1 MSANLVLGEKTAVV
15 LLNEINQDPV
25 LKAQLE
31 LYFTPYC
38 DCDIADWIVKRVEL
52 GDQFVIDT
60 IVELIRYRDP
70 YPITRG
76 GPQPVLGQL
85 LTQYCNGND
94 FVGIYADGNGGEIQ
108 RIIEAN
114 SEAQN
119 CKPPETVEFF
129 LPWNSEQSKVDAGS
143 DGVIFMDEPMP
154 SGATSFIGGQ
164 KIFLSSPRTP
174 RLQVK
179 IGDLAAGDY
188 QNLRIELFSQ
198 RNNNGGQPGNPSS
211 KIPFNTQWND
221 WEGTLTAVYNPST
234 RITKL
239 QSSFSQSASGA
250 VYLTYLR
257 DEKIVGWVN
266 LGQHWFFYDTSTG
279 LATPYMAFVANPM
292 MN

>member
-1 MSANLVLGEKTAVV
+1 MDANLVLKNRAAANLLAEMQADPELVSQLAV
-15 LLNEINQDPV
+15 
-25 LKAQLE
+25 
-31 LYFTPYC
+31 YFAPYC
-38 DCDIADWIVKRVEL
+38 DCNITDWIVARVIAN
-52 GDQFVIDT
+52 DTFVKAKIR
-60 IVELIRYRDP
+60 ELIAPMDNFP
-70 YPITRG
+70 LLRG
-76 GPQPVLGQL
+76 NQKPVAGQL
-85 LTQYCNGND
+85 LTQYCLGDN

-164 KIFLSSPRTP
+164 KIFFSSPRTP
-174 RLQVK
+174 RLQIK
-179 IGDLAAGDY
+179 IGSLAAGDY

-198 RNNNGGQPGNPSS
+198 RDNNGNYPGNPNA
-211 KIPFNTQWND
+211 KIPFNTEWND

-239 QSSFSQSASGA
+239 QTNFSQTAGGA

-257 DEKIVGWVN
+257 DEKIIGWVN
-266 LGQHWFFYDTSTG
+266 LGQHWFDYDASTG
-279 LATPYMAFVANPM
+279 LPTPFMTFIANPM
-292 MN
+292 AG